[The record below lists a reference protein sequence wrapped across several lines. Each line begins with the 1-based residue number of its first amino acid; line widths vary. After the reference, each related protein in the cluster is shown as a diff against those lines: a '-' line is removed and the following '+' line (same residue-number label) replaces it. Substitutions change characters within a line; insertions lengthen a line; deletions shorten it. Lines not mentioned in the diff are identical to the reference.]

1 MKYVLIVKQ
10 NVKSGIVV
18 THYKDLTVI
27 KCCDY
32 ISKEGFI
39 GYERKLDRT
48 AKQLKPLMNFTQ
60 EY

>member
-1 MKYVLIVKQ
+1 M
-10 NVKSGIVV
+10 KSGIVV
-18 THYKDLTVI
+18 TQYKDLTVI

-32 ISKEGFI
+32 ISKEGYQ
-39 GYERKLDRT
+39 GYEKICRT